1 MKRVRV
7 DPNEVEEYWRARG
20 FSCDLCADAPGAV
33 REYVIHD
40 TQELVMLL
48 DGEIELEIMGNK
60 RRPAIGEE
68 VRISALDMHTVRNVG
83 ETTARWLYGY
93 KTKR

>member
-1 MKRVRV
+1 MRV

-33 REYVIHD
+33 RENLIHD
-40 TQELVMLL
+40 AQELVMLL
-48 DGEIELEIMGNK
+48 EGEIELEIMGKK

-68 VRISALDMHTVRNVG
+68 VCISALDMHTVRNVG

-93 KTKR
+93 KTMR

>member
-7 DPNEVEEYWRARG
+7 DPNEVEEHWRARG

-33 REYVIHD
+33 GENLIHD

-48 DGEIELEIMGNK
+48 EGEMELEIMGKK

-68 VRISALDMHTVRNVG
+68 VRILALNMHTVRNVG
-83 ETTARWLYGY
+83 KSTARWLYGY
-93 KTKR
+93 KTRR

>member
-1 MKRVRV
+1 MNRVKV
-7 DPNEVEEYWRARG
+7 DPNQVEEHWRERG
-20 FSCDLCADAPGAV
+20 FSCDLCADAPGV
-33 REYVIHD
+33 GRENLIHD

-48 DGEIELEIMGNK
+48 EGEIELEIMGKK

-68 VRISALDMHTVRNVG
+68 VRILALNMHSVRNVG

-93 KTKR
+93 KIRR